1 MKLLIKIAIASS
13 IVTSTFFTYMVCISI
28 GLGYF
33 EAIPYTLGITI
44 LIQICILVAYLTI
57 TLDTTPPKL

>member
-33 EAIPYTLGITI
+33 EAIPYTIVATAI
-44 LIQICILVAYLTI
+44 IQAIILVAYLTI
-57 TLDTTPPKL
+57 TLDPTPPKL